1 MLIYNYDKTTGE
13 YLASRT
19 ADADPEATRR
29 KGEFVP
35 LIPANATLI
44 APPEYEEN
52 EIPVFENDKWV
63 IKPDYRKNFYKVNDS
78 FIVDSI
84 RTIGEQENFY
94 IVDKSIGEEIKQNP
108 LKFKIEAGQV
118 VRKSEEEYAEEQ
130 AQRDAECR
138 IKEIK
143 TALYELDLEAI
154 RPLRAILAGTQTDE
168 DLEKIKEIETKAKEL
183 RIKIQPLKS
192 L

>member
-1 MLIYNYDKTTGE
+1 MNIYNYDRKTKE
-13 YLASRT
+13 YLSTRV

-78 FIVDSI
+78 LIVDNI
-84 RTIGEQENFY
+84 KTIGEQENFY

-108 LKFKIEAGQV
+108 SKFKIEAGKV
-118 VRKSEEEYAEEQ
+118 LKKSEEEYEAEQ
-130 AQRDAECR
+130 AEKER
-138 IKEIK
+138 IAHITEIK
-143 TALYELDLEAI
+143 TQLQLLDAEAV

-168 DLEKIKEIETKAKEL
+168 DLEKIKEIETKVKEL
-183 RIKIQPLKS
+183 RINLNRLQ
-192 L
+192 

>member
-1 MLIYNYDKTTGE
+1 MTKE
-13 YLASRT
+13 YLNSSI
-19 ADADPEATRR
+19 ADADPEATRIQ
-29 KGEFVP
+29 GEFVP

-78 FIVDSI
+78 LIVDNI
-84 RTIGEQENFY
+84 KTIGEQENFY

-108 LKFKIEAGQV
+108 SKFKIEAGKV
-118 VRKSEEEYAEEQ
+118 LKKSEEDYEAEQ
-130 AQRDAECR
+130 AEKERIAH

-143 TALYELDLEAI
+143 TQLDELDKKRIRAICEPSEYTKGVSWLEYYNQQAQS
-154 RPLRAILAGTQTDE
+154 LRA
-168 DLEKIKEIETKAKEL
+168 EL
-183 RIKIQPLKS
+183 QEAESCCL
-192 L
+192 